1 MKTAHIG
8 SLEVS
13 TIGLGCNNFGRAL
26 DQDGTNAVVAA
37 ALECG
42 ITFFDTSS
50 NYGSGQS
57 EGFLGNA
64 LGSHRDE
71 VVIGTKFGQVIAG
84 MEGSGGARPDYVR
97 KIMERSLTGLRTDHI
112 DLYQLHMP
120 DPNTPIADT
129 LGAMFELV
137 EEGKALEI
145 GCSNLDAA
153 QLSEALAI
161 SDAAGRPRFLSNQI
175 EYSMINRE
183 PETNGLVD
191 IAGREGV
198 ALLPYYPL
206 ASGLLTGKKR
216 KGEAV
221 EGRLNM
227 DRYEH
232 FLTDRNYEMVDG
244 LRAFA
249 AARDMTPAAV
259 ALGWLLAQPTVPSV
273 TPGATRP
280 EQVVTNAAAAYWEP
294 TAEDLDELA
303 GILEGKL
310 V

>member
-1 MKTAHIG
+1 MRTAHIG

-13 TIGLGCNNFGRAL
+13 VIGLGCNNFGRAL
-26 DQDGTNAVVAA
+26 DQEGTNAVVAA
-37 ALECG
+37 ALDCG

-97 KIMERSLTGLRTDHI
+97 KIMDRSLAGLKTDRI

-129 LGAMFELV
+129 LGAMFELI

-145 GCSNLDAA
+145 GCSNLDAT
-153 QLSEALAI
+153 QLAEALAI

-175 EYSMINRE
+175 EYSMINRA
-183 PETNGLVD
+183 PETNGL
-191 IAGREGV
+191 AGLAADEGV

-216 KGEAV
+216 KGEEVA
-221 EGRLNM
+221 GRLNM
-227 DRYEH
+227 DRYQH
-232 FLTDRNYEMVDG
+232 FLTDRNYDIVEG
-244 LRAFA
+244 LRRFA
-249 AARDMTPAAV
+249 AARNLTPAAV

-280 EQVVTNAAAAYWEP
+280 DQVAANAAAADWRP
-294 TAEDLDELA
+294 TAEDLSEIEL
-303 GILEGKL
+303 ILEGDSG
-310 V
+310 

>member
-1 MKTAHIG
+1 MRTAHIG
-8 SLEVS
+8 SIEVS
-13 TIGLGCNNFGRAL
+13 AIGLGCNNFGRAL
-26 DQDGTNAVVAA
+26 DQEGTNAVVAA

-64 LGSHRDE
+64 LGSHRDD

-97 KIMERSLTGLRTDHI
+97 KIMERSLTGLGTDRI

-153 QLSEALAI
+153 QLAEALAI
-161 SDAAGRPRFLSNQI
+161 SDAAGQPRFISNQI

-183 PETNGLVD
+183 PETNGL
-191 IAGREGV
+191 AQLAATENV
-198 ALLPYYPL
+198 ALLPFYPL
-206 ASGLLTGKKR
+206 ACGLLTGKKR

-221 EGRLNM
+221 DGRLNM
-227 DRYEH
+227 DRYQH
-232 FLTDRNYEMVDG
+232 FLTDSNYGIVEG
-244 LRAFA
+244 LRDFA
-249 AARDMTPAAV
+249 DARDVTMPQV

-280 EQVVTNAAAAYWEP
+280 EQVIANAAAASWEP
-294 TAEDLDELA
+294 TAEDLAQLA
-303 GILEGKL
+303 SILEGHP

>member
-1 MKTAHIG
+1 MRTAHIG

-13 TIGLGCNNFGRAL
+13 AIGLGCNNFGRAL
-26 DQDGTNAVVAA
+26 DQEGTNAVVAA

-57 EGFLGNA
+57 EGFLGKA
-64 LGSHRDE
+64 LGRHRDE

-84 MEGSGGARPDYVR
+84 MEGSGGARPDYVK
-97 KIMERSLTGLRTDHI
+97 KIMDRSLAGLGTDRI

-145 GCSNLDAA
+145 GCSNLDAI
-153 QLSEALAI
+153 QLAEALAI
-161 SDAAGRPRFLSNQI
+161 SGAAGKPRFLSNQI

-183 PETNGLVD
+183 PETNGL
-191 IAGREGV
+191 APLAAQEGV

-216 KGEAV
+216 KGEEV

-232 FLTDRNYEMVDG
+232 FLTDRNYDIVEG
-244 LRAFA
+244 LRRFA
-249 AARDMTPAAV
+249 AARDITPAAV

-280 EQVVTNAAAAYWEP
+280 EQVAANGAAADWRP
-294 TAEDLDELA
+294 TVEDLDEIEA
-303 GILEGKL
+303 ILEAGSG
-310 V
+310 